1 MMGSLEVK
9 ITISEAVTPT
19 LFKALTAVS
28 NPRQRAALLKRLAE
42 DALRGSV
49 APSHASPS
57 AGCVNN
63 DGGNTDRDT
72 PASSAA
78 DSIAVSD
85 HPSARADHAPLKPAT
100 SNEEERQFDYAFLAD
115 KLGDF

>member
-1 MMGSLEVK
+1 MTGSLEVK

-19 LFKALTAVS
+19 LFQALTAVS

-49 APSHASPS
+49 APVLTPTLAVS
-57 AGCVNN
+57 VNG
-63 DGGNTDRDT
+63 DESNTNRDT
-72 PASSAA
+72 PATRAD
-78 DSIAVSD
+78 DSIAFPD
-85 HPSARADHAPLKPAT
+85 RPSARADHPLLKPAT
-100 SNEEERQFDYAFLAD
+100 SNEEEGQFDYAFLAD